1 MLRQLLCLLSPAG
14 DGARLSV
21 LIFHRVRPERDP
33 LFPDDPDAAAFEAL
47 LRRLT
52 SWCNVLPLPEAV
64 ARLRRGTL
72 PGRSLCIT
80 FDDGYAD
87 NCTVAL
93 PILRR
98 LGVSATFFIATGYQS
113 GGCMWN
119 DRVIEAVRAATGPH
133 FDLSDLNLGVH
144 AVGTVEDRQRA
155 IPNLLG
161 ALKYRSPGERE
172 RTADAI
178 ARRAPAAHLR
188 GLMMTR
194 EQVRELHASGMTV
207 GAHTV
212 THPILARMP
221 DDLAR
226 EENVESKRALEGQLG
241 VPVTAFAYPNG
252 KPGRD
257 YAAVHVAMV
266 REAGFEAAV
275 STAWGVASR
284 TSDPLQ
290 IPRFTPWDRAP
301 WRFGVRLA
309 QNLRRTVYAT
319 A

>member
-1 MLRQLLCLLSPAG
+1 MFRQLLYLLSPAG
-14 DGARLSV
+14 ERARLSV
-21 LIFHRVRPERDP
+21 LIFHRVRAERDP
-33 LFPDDPDAAAFEAL
+33 LFPGDPDATAFEAL
-47 LRRLT
+47 LCRLT

-64 ARLRRGTL
+64 AHLRRGAL
-72 PGRSLCIT
+72 PERSLCIT

-87 NCTVAL
+87 NCTVAA

-98 LGVSATFFIATGYQS
+98 LGVSATFFVATGYSS

-119 DRVIEAVRAATGPH
+119 DKVIEAVRAATGPLL
-133 FDLSDLNLGVH
+133 DLSDLNLGVH
-144 AVGTVEDRQRA
+144 AVGTVEDRRRA
-155 IPNLLG
+155 IPSLLDR
-161 ALKYRSPGERE
+161 LKYMPPGERE
-172 RTADAI
+172 RAADAI
-178 ARRAPAAHLR
+178 GRRAPAAHLR
-188 GLMMTR
+188 DLMMTR
-194 EQVRELHASGMTV
+194 EQLRELHASGMTV

-212 THPILARMP
+212 THPILARTP

-226 EENVESKRALEGQLG
+226 KEIVESKRVLEGQLG
-241 VPVTAFAYPNG
+241 APVTLFAYPNG

-257 YAAVHVAMV
+257 YGAGHVAMV
-266 REAGFEAAV
+266 REAGFDAAF

-309 QNLRRTVYAT
+309 QNLRRTAYAT